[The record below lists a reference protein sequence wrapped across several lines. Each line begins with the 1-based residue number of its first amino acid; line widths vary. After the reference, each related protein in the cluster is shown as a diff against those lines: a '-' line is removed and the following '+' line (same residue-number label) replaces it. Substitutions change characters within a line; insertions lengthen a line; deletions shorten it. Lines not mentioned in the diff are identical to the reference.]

1 MYILMFSLLAQD
13 MPFEN
18 FNLIGNILMLTIFNT
33 YVSHLVDAVEL
44 NIQNSPSSRHLFCIL
59 KIPDTEYLF

>member
-1 MYILMFSLLAQD
+1 MYILMFSLLAQE

-33 YVSHLVDAVEL
+33 YVSNLVDAVEL
-44 NIQNSPSSRHLFCIL
+44 NIQNSPSSRHLFCI
-59 KIPDTEYLF
+59 